1 MELPEYTDGV
11 VEFYEIKTDNVE
23 DYPEEKI
30 KKIDLPPVWYR
41 ELSIF
46 DTTRAKLSSLSVEVT
61 MKISIPQYRRINSG
75 YICMIDGAQ
84 HEIYNAAHVTTKGGF
99 KETELTLKTPTID
112 REVIEDDTEGTE

>member
-23 DYPEEKI
+23 DYPEEKLR
-30 KKIDLPPVWYR
+30 DTGMRFWYR

-46 DTTRAKLSSLSVEVT
+46 DTTRAKLSSLSIEVT
-61 MKISIPQYRRINSG
+61 MKISIPQYRGINSG
-75 YICMIDGAQ
+75 FICMIDGAQ
-84 HEIYNAAHVTTKGGF
+84 HEIYNAAHVTTKDGF

>member
-75 YICMIDGAQ
+75 YICMIDG
-84 HEIYNAAHVTTKGGF
+84 T
-99 KETELTLKTPTID
+99 
-112 REVIEDDTEGTE
+112 

>member
-11 VEFYEIKTDNVE
+11 VEFYEIKTDNTE

-30 KKIDLPPVWYR
+30 KKIDLPPVWHR

-75 YICMIDGAQ
+75 YICMIEGTQ
-84 HEIYNAAHVTTKGGF
+84 HEIYNAAHVTTKDGF